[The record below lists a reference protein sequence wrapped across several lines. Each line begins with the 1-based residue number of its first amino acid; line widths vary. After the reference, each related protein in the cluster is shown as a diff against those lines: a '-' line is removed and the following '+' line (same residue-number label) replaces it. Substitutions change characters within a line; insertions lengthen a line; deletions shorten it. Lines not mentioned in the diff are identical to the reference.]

1 MTDEEV
7 DVQNLHLMWDT
18 MDDVLVDAMKQG
30 FYPLTSPPYQMPMMS
45 PEVLVQFHPSQYAII
60 YAQMEGWKSYT
71 GDQLAIIEG
80 GILQCDNEMEDI
92 VIMLRKEILDECE
105 RTKEKKPP
113 DTSINSMIKSTPRYR
128 QLKLKLQ
135 QLKQSQK
142 LLQSHF
148 DRLGRGMSM
157 LSRYIEVK
165 KIEEGNMGRRGM

>member
-1 MTDEEV
+1 
-7 DVQNLHLMWDT
+7 
-18 MDDVLVDAMKQG
+18 
-30 FYPLTSPPYQMPMMS
+30 
-45 PEVLVQFHPSQYAII
+45 
-60 YAQMEGWKSYT
+60 MEGWKSYT

-105 RTKEKKPP
+105 RTKEKKPS

-128 QLKLKLQ
+128 QLKLRLQ